1 MSRMW
6 AVCNSANGQIVST
19 MRMNSEDLSD
29 NDDYLEGYFV
39 KDITDEG
46 NPETLINTKY
56 WDGQWV
62 DLPPKPE
69 GEYKLHNGEWVF
81 DEQQFLAVLRADRNI
96 KLAATDW
103 TQLFDSPLTAAEK
116 QAWANYRQSL
126 RDLPS
131 SLTNVT
137 DLQQVSWP
145 AEPAN

>member
-39 KDITDEG
+39 KDITDEA
-46 NPETLINTKY
+46 NSETLIDSKY

-69 GEYKLHNGEWVF
+69 GEYKLQNGEWVF

-103 TQLFDSPLTAAEK
+103 TQLLDSPLTASEK

-131 SLTNVT
+131 TITGVS